1 MKKRVAL
8 RIEERLIRDAR
19 KAAIDDRVTL
29 EEWCAA
35 AWEHEI
41 LHRDLRQHAVARAEL
56 SKLGG
61 SR

>member
-29 EEWCAA
+29 EEWCSN
-35 AWEHEI
+35 AWENELMRHE
-41 LHRDLRQHAVARAEL
+41 LETSSQRGTGQ
-56 SKLGG
+56 
-61 SR
+61 

>member
-19 KAAIDDRVTL
+19 KAAIDERVTL
-29 EEWCAA
+29 EDWCAA

-41 LHRDLRQHAVARAEL
+41 LHRDLRQHAVARTD
-56 SKLGG
+56 K
-61 SR
+61 

>member
-41 LHRDLRQHAVARAEL
+41 LRHELEMGARGRIG
-56 SKLGG
+56 K
-61 SR
+61 